1 MHECPSRDPQSM
13 SNPPGG
19 VTLFACL
26 GGRDAVQRIID
37 DLYDRLERDAE
48 LRRLFRTRR
57 AGERERQKAFFEELF
72 GGEPLHTAGAHA
84 DSGMQR
90 RHAHRMITV
99 AEADRWLMHFDEAM
113 AAAGVDAVA
122 RKDVVSLLSGPAA
135 RLANPGA
142 PSAVFRSAFR
152 LASRGKL
159 AELQRE
165 VMMHPTLLNQRSGDG
180 ATLLWAAARRGH
192 RTLVEWLVGRGAD
205 IHTPGSDV
213 HVLSVMVS
221 PYCAAVARGNDAIA
235 EFLRE
240 HGARADVFTAAYLGD
255 VEFLACLVHSEP
267 DLLDQPSGE
276 DDFYPVTPLHFAV
289 DDCQVRAAT
298 YLVARGA
305 KVRPHS
311 RRLLTL
317 AARHGSAEIVRLLLD
332 SGADAREA
340 ENLGPL
346 RAGDDTIA
354 RMLVGAGLD
363 INARVRNRKTFLTLA
378 CRGDKGGSIDA
389 VRILLDLGADVHA
402 TNAAGRTA
410 LEAAECGRLTDIV
423 ALLVL
428 HGARR

>member
-1 MHECPSRDPQSM
+1 
-13 SNPPGG
+13 
-19 VTLFACL
+19 
-26 GGRDAVQRIID
+26 
-37 DLYDRLERDAE
+37 
-48 LRRLFRTRR
+48 
-57 AGERERQKAFFEELF
+57 
-72 GGEPLHTAGAHA
+72 
-84 DSGMQR
+84 
-90 RHAHRMITV
+90 
-99 AEADRWLMHFDEAM
+99 
-113 AAAGVDAVA
+113 
-122 RKDVVSLLSGPAA
+122 
-135 RLANPGA
+135 
-142 PSAVFRSAFR
+142 VFKSAFR

-180 ATLLWAAARRGH
+180 ATLLWAAARRGQL
-192 RTLVEWLVGRGAD
+192 TLVEWLVGRGAD

-221 PYCAAVARGNDAIA
+221 PYCAAVAHGNAAVA
-235 EFLRE
+235 EFLHE

-255 VEFLACLVHSEP
+255 VDLLACLVQSEP
-267 DLLDQPSGE
+267 DLLDQPSSE

-289 DDCQVRAAT
+289 DGCQVGAAT

-317 AARHGSAEIVRLLLD
+317 AARHGSSEIVRLLLEG
-332 SGADAREA
+332 GADAREA

-363 INARVRNRKTFLTLA
+363 INARVRNRETFLTLA

-389 VRILLDLGADVHA
+389 VRILLALGADIHA

-410 LEAAECGRLTDIV
+410 LEAAERGRLTDIV
-423 ALLVL
+423 SLLVR